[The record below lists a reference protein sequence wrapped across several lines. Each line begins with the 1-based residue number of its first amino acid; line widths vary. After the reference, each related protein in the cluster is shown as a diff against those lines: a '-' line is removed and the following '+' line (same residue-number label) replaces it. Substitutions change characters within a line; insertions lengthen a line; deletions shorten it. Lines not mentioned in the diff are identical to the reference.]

1 MVEASQLKPS
11 ALSSRSIVTH
21 SLSRLSCLCL
31 QLYPDGDNSLY
42 RERMHLHQVIED
54 LFVSCFRIEDE
65 EDEKY
70 SELPLN
76 KMVKGG
82 KKILGVTDE

>member
-1 MVEASQLKPS
+1 
-11 ALSSRSIVTH
+11 
-21 SLSRLSCLCL
+21 
-31 QLYPDGDNSLY
+31 
-42 RERMHLHQVIED
+42 MHLHQVIED

-70 SELPLN
+70 SEMPLN